1 MTKQQFDIGVGFKPE
16 HFQPIME
23 TKPDLGFFEVHAENY
38 MGDGGVPHRMLG
50 TLREH
55 YDLSVHG
62 VGMSIGTLGDLD
74 KTHLARLK
82 KVVDRY
88 QPRLVSEHLA
98 WSSHNEAENLRFLN
112 DLLPIPYTE
121 ETHARVC
128 EHVDEV
134 QNTIGRQILIENP
147 STYVAF
153 SSTQMSEIEFISR
166 MQENTKCGLI
176 LDVNNVYISANNQKL
191 DAFEYLDL
199 FPVHAVGE
207 VHLAGHAEDVDDD
220 GARLLIDAHD
230 RQVAPD
236 VWTLYKY
243 LIERS
248 GAKTT
253 LIEWDNDVPDWRTLY
268 QEALDAVA
276 IMQSM
281 KANIHAAE

>member
-1 MTKQQFDIGVGFKPE
+1 MAIEQFDIGVGFKSE

-23 TKPDLGFFEVHAENY
+23 TKPSLGFFEVHAENY
-38 MGDGGVPHRMLG
+38 MGDGGIPHRMLSI
-50 TLREH
+50 LREH

-62 VGMSIGTLGDLD
+62 VGMSIGSIGELD
-74 KTHLARLK
+74 KSHLLRLK

-88 QPRLVSEHLA
+88 NPRLVSEHLA

-121 ETHARVC
+121 ETLKRVIA
-128 EHVDEV
+128 HVDEV
-134 QNTIGRQILIENP
+134 QQTLGRQILMENP

-153 SSTQMSEIEFISR
+153 ASTQMSEIEFISR
-166 MQENTKCGLI
+166 MQDATQCGLI

-191 DAFEYLDL
+191 DAFDYLDQ

-220 GARLLIDAHD
+220 GGRLLIDAHD
-230 RQVAPD
+230 REVAPD

-243 LIERS
+243 LIEKTGS
-248 GAKTT
+248 KTT
-253 LIEWDNDVPDWRTLY
+253 LIEWDNDVPDWPTLY
-268 QEALDAVA
+268 QEAKDAA
-276 IMQSM
+276 SIMSAM
-281 KANIHAAE
+281 KAEIHAAE